1 MLVRVLC
8 DNLQNNAASIAME
21 PPSLATSNTIAE
33 PPQPSL
39 VASQEAQFRTQVGRI
54 SKHSTVFFSGSLFT
68 AGAGYLFKIYVA
80 RVLGADGLGI
90 YALGMTIV
98 GFLGVFNGLGLPQS
112 ATRFVAAYSA
122 TAQWQRLRAFLGRAA
137 VLLLSANVILAVLI
151 VIGGSWLAQHVYH
164 APALVPYMPFFAVL
178 LALSGLTAFLGQIL
192 AGYKDV
198 AIRTV
203 VMNFIGSPLNI
214 VIGVIALSAGFALRG
229 YLLAQVSSGAV
240 VLFLLAFIA
249 WKITPPQARR
259 ADGTAVQVD
268 REVYLFSAV
277 SLGVGFLEFILS
289 QTDKVLMGVFL
300 DVRQVGIYAV
310 AATLVAFVPIVL
322 QSVNQIFSPT
332 IADLHARGD
341 HALLGR
347 LFQTLTKW
355 VLGLTLPLAFVVL
368 LYSRSLML
376 LFGPA
381 FGAGW
386 AVLIVGTLGQ
396 LINTGVGSVGY
407 LLLMS
412 GNQGRLI
419 RIQGMM
425 AVFVIAATLIL
436 VRPFGMLGVATA
448 AALTNI
454 LNNYFCLREVRRA
467 LGLSPYNRTYVRLIV
482 PAVAALGVTLGI
494 KLLTAQFQPQW
505 ICIVIALPIS
515 YMAFCGLCL
524 IFGLDDDDKTIT
536 AAVRSR
542 IRGAL
547 VK

>member
-1 MLVRVLC
+1 M
-8 DNLQNNAASIAME
+8 
-21 PPSLATSNTIAE
+21 
-33 PPQPSL
+33 
-39 VASQEAQFRTQVGRI
+39 
-54 SKHSTVFFSGSLFT
+54 
-68 AGAGYLFKIYVA
+68 
-80 RVLGADGLGI
+80 
-90 YALGMTIV
+90 
-98 GFLGVFNGLGLPQS
+98 
-112 ATRFVAAYSA
+112 
-122 TAQWQRLRAFLGRAA
+122 
-137 VLLLSANVILAVLI
+137 
-151 VIGGSWLAQHVYH
+151 
-164 APALVPYMPFFAVL
+164 
-178 LALSGLTAFLGQIL
+178 
-192 AGYKDV
+192 
-198 AIRTV
+198 
-203 VMNFIGSPLNI
+203 
-214 VIGVIALSAGFALRG
+214 
-229 YLLAQVSSGAV
+229 
-240 VLFLLAFIA
+240 
-249 WKITPPQARR
+249 
-259 ADGTAVQVD
+259 
-268 REVYLFSAV
+268 
-277 SLGVGFLEFILS
+277 
-289 QTDKVLMGVFL
+289 
-300 DVRQVGIYAV
+300 
-310 AATLVAFVPIVL
+310 
-322 QSVNQIFSPT
+322 
-332 IADLHARGD
+332 
-341 HALLGR
+341 LGR

-454 LNNYFCLREVRRA
+454 LNNYFCLREVRKA

-524 IFGLDDDDKTIT
+524 IFGLDDDDKMIV

-542 IRGAL
+542 ISGAL
-547 VK
+547 AK